1 MGTIKQGILGG
12 FSGKVGTVIGSSWK
26 GISYMKGRAQSIK
39 NPKTAA
45 QVMQRNFFA
54 QLTSL
59 ASQLSD
65 DQLRSLFPQSVK
77 SKTRRN
83 LLHSQLSACAVTDD
97 GMKSIDLSQL
107 EGIGNGEKIN
117 SPMLTTE
124 ILEMGGPD
132 GFSIGFIIEYDD
144 LKAID
149 KPADA
154 NFIIVAYN
162 VTKGRIGI
170 FNTPY
175 TGTDF
180 NIDAQTKGWGDIG
193 DTVRFYITYAASGEN
208 VSMRGFG
215 SFIIKTRKAKTGRD
229 ISKGGDRTS
238 NGNGDGNGDGD
249 DNQFSINPINPITPP
264 RHDDLPISSG
274 DGDGDG
280 DGGNDGNGG
289 FPTPS
294 FHSDEYDY

>member
-26 GISYMKGRAQSIK
+26 GISYMKGRAQSVR

-45 QVMQRNFFA
+45 QVMQRNYFRQLASLAA
-54 QLTSL
+54 QLT
-59 ASQLSD
+59 D
-65 DQLRSLFPQSVK
+65 DQLHALFPKSVK
-77 SKTRRN
+77 GMTRRN
-83 LLHSQLSACAVTDD
+83 LLQKQLDACAAISGDVKAT
-97 GMKSIDLSQL
+97 DLSLL
-107 EGIGNGEKIN
+107 EGIGNGDKIN
-117 SPMLTTE
+117 SPMLSAE

-132 GFSIGFIIEYDD
+132 GTTIGFIIGYDD
-144 LKAID
+144 LGNIE
-149 KPADA
+149 KPAEA

-180 NIDAQTKGWGDIG
+180 NIDVQTKGWGDVG

-215 SFIIKTRKAKTGRD
+215 SFIIKTRAEKKGRN
-229 ISKGGDRTS
+229 INKNTAITS
-238 NGNGDGNGDGD
+238 NGDGD
-249 DNQFSINPINPITPP
+249 GDGEDNGGGTTPPINDERPA
-264 RHDDLPISSG
+264 S
-274 DGDGDG
+274 GDG
-280 DGGNDGNGG
+280 DGGNDDI
-289 FPTPS
+289 PTPS
-294 FHSDEYDY
+294 FHTDELDY

>member
-12 FSGKVGTVIGSSWK
+12 FNGKVGTVVGASWK
-26 GISYMKGRAQSIK
+26 GIAYMRGQAQSVR

-77 SKTRRN
+77 GKTRRN

-97 GMKSIDLSQL
+97 GVKSIDLSQL

-249 DNQFSINPINPITPP
+249 DNPFSINPITPP

-280 DGGNDGNGG
+280 DGDNDGNDGNGG

>member
-12 FSGKVGTVIGSSWK
+12 FNGKVGTVVGASWK
-26 GISYMKGRAQSIK
+26 GIAYMRGQAQSVR

-77 SKTRRN
+77 GKTRRN
-83 LLHSQLSACAVTDD
+83 LLQRQLSACAVTAD
-97 GMKSIDLSQL
+97 GEKSIDLTQL

-124 ILEMGGPD
+124 IAEMGPPTAPT
-132 GFSIGFIIEYDD
+132 IGILIEYDT
-144 LKAID
+144 LRTIE

-154 NFIIVAYN
+154 NYIVVAYN
-162 VTKGRIGI
+162 ITKGRIGV
-170 FNTPY
+170 FQTPY

-180 NIDAQTKGWGDIG
+180 NIDVDVKGWGDIG

-215 SFIIKTRKAKTGRD
+215 SFIIKTRAEKKGRN
-229 ISKGGDRTS
+229 INKNTAITS
-238 NGNGDGNGDGD
+238 NGDGD
-249 DNQFSINPINPITPP
+249 GDGEDNGGGTTPPINDERPA
-264 RHDDLPISSG
+264 S
-274 DGDGDG
+274 GDG
-280 DGGNDGNGG
+280 DGGNDDI
-289 FPTPS
+289 PTPS
-294 FHSDEYDY
+294 FHTDELDY

>member
-26 GISYMKGRAQSIK
+26 GISYMKGRAQSTK

-45 QVMQRNFFA
+45 QTMQRTYFK
-54 QLTSL
+54 QLAAL
-59 ASQLSD
+59 AAQLSD
-65 DQLRSLFPQSVK
+65 DQIHALIPRSVK
-77 SKTRRN
+77 GLTPRN
-83 LLHSQLSACAVTDD
+83 ILMKQLDACAVTAD
-97 GMKSIDLSQL
+97 GVKSIDLTQL

-229 ISKGGDRTS
+229 ISKGSDRTS
-238 NGNGDGNGDGD
+238 NGDSNGD
-249 DNQFSINPINPITPP
+249 DNPFSINPITPP

>member
-12 FSGKVGTVIGSSWK
+12 FNGKVGTVVGASWK
-26 GISYMKGRAQSIK
+26 GIAYMRGQAQSVR

-77 SKTRRN
+77 GKTRRN
-83 LLHSQLSACAVTDD
+83 LLQRQLSACAVPAD
-97 GMKSIDLSQL
+97 GVKSIDLTQL
-107 EGIGNGEKIN
+107 EGIGTGEKIN

-124 ILEMGGPD
+124 IAEMGPPTAPT
-132 GFSIGFIIEYDD
+132 IGILIEYDT
-144 LKAID
+144 LRTIE

-154 NFIIVAYN
+154 NYIVVAYN
-162 VTKGRIGI
+162 ITKGRIGV
-170 FNTPY
+170 FQTPY

-180 NIDAQTKGWGDIG
+180 NIDVDVKGWGDIG

-215 SFIIKTRKAKTGRD
+215 SFIIKTRAEKKGRN
-229 ISKGGDRTS
+229 INKNTAITS
-238 NGNGDGNGDGD
+238 N
-249 DNQFSINPINPITPP
+249 
-264 RHDDLPISSG
+264 G

-280 DGGNDGNGG
+280 DGEDNGGGTTPPINDERPASGDGDGGNDDI
-289 FPTPS
+289 PTPS
-294 FHSDEYDY
+294 FHTDELDY

>member
-12 FSGKVGTVIGSSWK
+12 FNGKVGTVVGASWK
-26 GISYMKGRAQSIK
+26 GIAYMRGQAQSVR

-77 SKTRRN
+77 GKTRRN
-83 LLHSQLSACAVTDD
+83 LLQRQLSACAVTAD
-97 GMKSIDLSQL
+97 GVKSIDLTQL

-124 ILEMGGPD
+124 IAEMGPPTAPT
-132 GFSIGFIIEYDD
+132 IGILIEYDT
-144 LKAID
+144 LRTIE

-154 NFIIVAYN
+154 NYIVVAYN
-162 VTKGRIGI
+162 ITKGRIGV
-170 FNTPY
+170 FQTPY

-180 NIDAQTKGWGDIG
+180 NIDVDVKGWGDIG

-215 SFIIKTRKAKTGRD
+215 SFIIKTRAEKKGRN
-229 ISKGGDRTS
+229 INKNTAITS
-238 NGNGDGNGDGD
+238 NGDGD
-249 DNQFSINPINPITPP
+249 GDGEDNGGGTTPPINDERPV
-264 RHDDLPISSG
+264 S
-274 DGDGDG
+274 GDG
-280 DGGNDGNGG
+280 DGGNDDI
-289 FPTPS
+289 PTPS
-294 FHSDEYDY
+294 FHTDELDY

>member
-12 FSGKVGTVIGSSWK
+12 FNGKVGTVVGASWK
-26 GISYMKGRAQSIK
+26 GIAYMRGQAQSVR

-77 SKTRRN
+77 GKTRRN
-83 LLHSQLSACAVTDD
+83 LLQRQLSACAVTAD
-97 GMKSIDLSQL
+97 GVKSIDLTQL

-124 ILEMGGPD
+124 IAEMGPPTAPT
-132 GFSIGFIIEYDD
+132 IGILIEYDT
-144 LKAID
+144 LRTIE

-154 NFIIVAYN
+154 NYIVVAYN
-162 VTKGRIGI
+162 ITKGRIGV
-170 FNTPY
+170 FQTPY

-180 NIDAQTKGWGDIG
+180 NIDVDVKGWGDIG

-215 SFIIKTRKAKTGRD
+215 SFIIKTRAEKKGRN
-229 ISKGGDRTS
+229 INKNTAITS
-238 NGNGDGNGDGD
+238 NGDGD
-249 DNQFSINPINPITPP
+249 GDGEDNGGGTTPPINDERPA
-264 RHDDLPISSG
+264 S
-274 DGDGDG
+274 GDG
-280 DGGNDGNGG
+280 DGGNDDI
-289 FPTPS
+289 PTPS
-294 FHSDEYDY
+294 FHTDELDY